1 MNSRLLYLL
10 LMLLA
15 AVQSC
20 SAPASSEQFV
30 RNASR
35 DAYGRYVFNADMT
48 DSLASYNVSLISA
61 LSCIDRKF
69 SGFSSMPVDILWE
82 SPDGQVFENSIVLG
96 RNSMTDSSYY
106 DKALI
111 YSIGRKLVP
120 ERHGEWKIYVK
131 VPEDTLRKYG
141 ITGMGVRIVK
151 ESF

>member
-1 MNSRLLYLL
+1 
-10 LMLLA
+10 
-15 AVQSC
+15 
-20 SAPASSEQFV
+20 
-30 RNASR
+30 
-35 DAYGRYVFNADMT
+35 
-48 DSLASYNVSLISA
+48 
-61 LSCIDRKF
+61 
-69 SGFSSMPVDILWE
+69 MPVDILWE
-82 SPDGQVFENSIVLG
+82 SPDGQVFENNIMLG